1 MTVSWLYIPFRAKWQ
16 AVRAG
21 ASPRPA
27 FDGARTSGALAG
39 QTPHPGPD
47 GDGVNTKKDPAS
59 RRFAGV
65 LAPILGAL
73 AAALLLPAAPAFAVL
88 PAAVGD
94 EPLPSLAPVL
104 ERVTPSVVNIYT
116 QTRVRVRSPLMDD
129 PFFRR
134 FFNIPDVPRE
144 RVSQSLGSGVI
155 VDAERGYVLTN
166 NHVIANAD
174 DISVTLSDGR
184 SFAAEV
190 IGTDPDTDLAMVR
203 IPPEDLQALSFADS
217 NQLRVGDFVVAVGN
231 PFGLGQTVT
240 SGIVSALGRT
250 GFRGLEFQNFIQ
262 TDASINPGN
271 SGGALINLRGELVGV
286 NSAIFTP
293 SGGNVGIG
301 FAIPSS
307 MARYVME
314 QLASYGEVRRGTF
327 GIYAQDLTGDLAG
340 AFGLE
345 QGRGALVAEVAADSA
360 AAKAGLRAGDVIT
373 AIEDYPVNN
382 AQEFHNFEGQ
392 FPVGR
397 ELEID
402 YVRDQSARRTTIRV
416 EELRVLEGGRIDRRL
431 AGATFEELPLKQ
443 QSAGA
448 GGVVISALDPDSR
461 LARQG
466 LRTGDLVTGAN
477 RVRIRE
483 LDELREVIAGVRGP
497 LFLQVRRGGN
507 DYVER
512 ID

>member
-1 MTVSWLYIPFRAKWQ
+1 VN
-16 AVRAG
+16 VRLNNKPLCG
-21 ASPRPA
+21 
-27 FDGARTSGALAG
+27 
-39 QTPHPGPD
+39 
-47 GDGVNTKKDPAS
+47 
-59 RRFAGV
+59 
-65 LAPILGAL
+65 L
-73 AAALLLPAAPAFAVL
+73 AAALFLMFAAGPAAAALPAALA
-88 PAAVGD
+88 G

-104 ERVTPSVVNIYT
+104 EQVTPSVVNIYT
-116 QTRVRVRSPLMDD
+116 QTRVRVRSPLLDD

-134 FFNIPDVPRE
+134 FFNIPDAPRE

-155 VDAERGYVLTN
+155 VDAREGYVLTN
-166 NHVIANAD
+166 NHVIAGAD

-203 IPPEDLQALSFADS
+203 IPADDLRALPFADS
-217 NQLRVGDFVVAVGN
+217 NHLRVGDFVVAVGN

-271 SGGALINLRGELVGV
+271 SGGALINLRGELVGI

-301 FAIPSS
+301 FAIPSA
-307 MARYVME
+307 MARYVMD
-314 QLASYGEVRRGTF
+314 QLARFGEVRRGTF

-345 QGRGALVAEVAADSA
+345 KGRGALVAEVAEDSA
-360 AAKAGLRAGDVIT
+360 ADKAGLRAGDVIT
-373 AIEDYPVNN
+373 SVAGYPVNS

-392 FPVGR
+392 FPVGEKLQVEYFR
-397 ELEID
+397 E
-402 YVRDQSARRTTIRV
+402 QSKRSATIRV
-416 EELRVLEGGRIDRRL
+416 EELKVLDGGRVDRRL
-431 AGATFEELPLKQ
+431 AGAVFEELPLKQ
-443 QSAGA
+443 RSNGV
-448 GGVVISALDPDSR
+448 GGVVISELEPDSR

-466 LRTGDLVTGAN
+466 LRTGDLITGAN

-483 LDELREVIAGVRGP
+483 LGELRDVIASVSGP
-497 LFLQVRRGGN
+497 LYLQVRRNGT
-507 DYVER
+507 DYVAR